1 VTNYKLGKQGL
12 ILGGAEIFLFAKMCS
27 PAPESITPSKP
38 AILKL
43 LCPQPKI
50 INHGGFAT
58 QTVPG
63 SIQHPIR
70 QLQFIALILRKLSG
84 SNSDAISQL
93 LPISFL
99 YL

>member
-1 VTNYKLGKQGL
+1 LIIHNERQIYRKKNVSQVTDHKLEKQGS
-12 ILGGAEIFLFAKMCS
+12 ILGGAEIFLSAKMCS
-27 PAPESITPSKP
+27 PALESITSPKP

-50 INHGGFAT
+50 INHSGLAT

-70 QLQFIALILRKLSG
+70 PLQFIALTLRV
-84 SNSDAISQL
+84 
-93 LPISFL
+93 
-99 YL
+99 